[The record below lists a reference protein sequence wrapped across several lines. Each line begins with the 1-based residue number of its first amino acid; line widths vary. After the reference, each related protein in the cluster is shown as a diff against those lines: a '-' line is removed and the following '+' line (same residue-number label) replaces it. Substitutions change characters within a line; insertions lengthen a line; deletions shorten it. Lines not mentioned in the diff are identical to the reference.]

1 MAEVRWT
8 PQALDDLEAA
18 PEADAIVSTSFFRAD
33 LLGIDPLPPV
43 DRVIGNP
50 QMISGQLRDHY
61 VPTADPL
68 PTLGATTTV
77 ALLGI

>member
-18 PEADAIVSTSFFRAD
+18 PEADAIVSTSFFHAD
-33 LLGIDPLPPV
+33 LLGNAPLPPV
-43 DRVIGNP
+43 ARVIGNP